1 MKTLILGMG
10 NPILSDDGVGLIV
23 ARAMENS
30 IEGVDVITTALVG
43 LHVMEMLVGYD
54 KVFLIDAATTGGKPL
69 GFLQK
74 LEGGAGGLHL
84 FTSHGLNF
92 PELLELGRE
101 MGYKMPEV
109 AAVYGIEIGDEA
121 VFGEKLSPGLAEKLD
136 SIIEEIRRDITA
148 ILASCDCEGSAPP
161 V

>member
-1 MKTLILGMG
+1 MKNLVLGMG

-30 IEGVDVITTALVG
+30 IEGVDVITTELVG
-43 LHVMEMLVGYD
+43 LHVMDMLVGYD
-54 KVFLIDAATTGGKPL
+54 KVFLIDAATTGGKPV

-74 LEGGAGGLHL
+74 LDGGTGSLHL

-92 PELLELGRE
+92 PELLQLGKE

-109 AAVYGIEIGDEA
+109 AAIYGIEICDEA
-121 VFGEKLSPGLAEKLD
+121 YFGEELSRELAEKLD
-136 SIIEEIRRDITA
+136 SKIETIRDDITSV
-148 ILASCDCEGSAPP
+148 LANRDCDGSTSI
-161 V
+161 

>member
-1 MKTLILGMG
+1 MKTLVLGMG

-30 IEGVDVITTALVG
+30 VEGVDVVTTELVG
-43 LHVMEMLVGYD
+43 LHVMEMLLGYD
-54 KVFLIDAATTGGKPL
+54 KVFLIDAATTGGKPV

-74 LEGGAGGLHL
+74 LEEGTGGLHL

-92 PELLELGRE
+92 PELLQLGKE

-109 AAVYGIEIGDEA
+109 GAIYGIEIVDEA
-121 VFGEKLSPGLAEKLD
+121 VFGERLSPELAEKLD
-136 SIIEEIRRDITA
+136 SIIEAIREDITA
-148 ILASCDCEGSAPP
+148 ILSECASEDGATPI
-161 V
+161 